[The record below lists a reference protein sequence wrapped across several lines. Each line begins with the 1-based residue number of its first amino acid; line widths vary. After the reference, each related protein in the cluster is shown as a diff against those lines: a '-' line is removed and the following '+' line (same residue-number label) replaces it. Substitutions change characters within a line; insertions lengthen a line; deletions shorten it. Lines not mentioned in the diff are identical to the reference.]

1 MNGGLPLSIL
11 DMLPFGVLWTDAD
24 LRVRALNQ
32 WLRSYLEGRAETLV
46 GTPLLQAFPEIGE
59 AGRLMAFRLV
69 LQSGQ
74 PVLLSAHLHRY
85 LIRLPSFPGS
95 AEECMPQMVHL
106 LPDLDERGGVAGVI
120 ALIYDQ
126 SERLRG
132 EQALRREL
140 QKVQVLQEIDHA
152 LTTLQLDD
160 CLNIIA
166 ERVQRL
172 LEADQAVVLLR
183 RGDELEVAAR
193 AGMEHT
199 PPRARFSVH
208 TGISGWVART
218 GVPVVVDD
226 VRRDSRYLPT
236 DPSLRS
242 AIAVPLTFRG
252 RVNGVIDA
260 ESRKPAAFNLAHL
273 DMLETLA
280 SRASIA
286 IQNAML
292 YRATDERRAYF
303 EAVLDHTGDVIFT
316 LDTNLRITTVNAA
329 WDDFARANGA
339 PELAGRGAL
348 GRDVLRSMTADARAH
363 WEPVALRL
371 LRGELEEY
379 TEDIPCHTPEKERW
393 LNLRMAPM
401 RDHRGKIIGLVC
413 STRDITARILAERR
427 LRRSNDQLHVLL
439 EAMRL
444 MSTQLSPRALMDST
458 VNFLSRTFEVPAA
471 AFYAWD
477 EARQDFSVAAGKGL
491 DSALLSLR
499 LPALETVQTDA
510 IQHMGVVSYIPNMR
524 RWARAAGLEGLMTL
538 RSSGRPSSAML
549 ARVFT
554 RRRFAGL
561 LAVFAVDAPRA
572 FTTEER
578 ELLEAVAA
586 QFGVALENA
595 NAFAEQQELATTDAL
610 TGLANRRQ
618 FNTRLEEE
626 TSRAA
631 RYQEPVALVMVD
643 IDDFKSFNDTFG
655 HPAGDEVLKALAVVM
670 RGNLRRVDM
679 LARYGGEEFAII
691 LPHAEVGDAFRVA
704 ERVRAAVERQMQ
716 AILADICAA
725 AAPDRPPRPT
735 ITISMGVAA
744 APRHALRA
752 EKLLAAADIALYEAK
767 RLGKNRVCI
776 YQGGAPAPQERPS

>member
-1 MNGGLPLSIL
+1 MNAAGLPLAIL

-24 LRVRALNQ
+24 LRVRAVNQ
-32 WLRSYLEGRAETLV
+32 WLRAYLEGRAETLV

-74 PVLLSAHLHRY
+74 PVLLSAYLHRY
-85 LIRLPSFPGS
+85 LIRLPAFPGS
-95 AEECMPQMVHL
+95 AEETMPQMVHL
-106 LPDLDERGGVAGVI
+106 LPDLDESGRVVGVI

-132 EQALRREL
+132 EASLRREL

-172 LEADQAVVLLR
+172 LEADQAAVLLR
-183 RGDELEVAAR
+183 RGDELEVAAS
-193 AGMEHT
+193 AGMVHT
-199 PPRARFSVH
+199 PPRTRFSVH
-208 TGISGWVART
+208 TGLSGWVART

-226 VRRDSRYLPT
+226 VRRDNRYLPT

-252 RVNGVIDA
+252 RVNGVLDV
-260 ESRKPAAFNLAHL
+260 ESRKPAAFNLSHL
-273 DMLETLA
+273 DILETLA

-286 IQNAML
+286 IQNALL
-292 YRATDERRAYF
+292 YRETDERRAYF

-316 LDTNLRITTVNAA
+316 LDTGLRLTTVNAA

-348 GRDVLRSMTADARAH
+348 GRDLLRSMTAEARTH
-363 WEPVALRL
+363 WEPVVRRL
-371 LRGELEEY
+371 LRGALDEY
-379 TEDIPCHTPEKERW
+379 TEDIPCHTPEQERW
-393 LNLRMAPM
+393 LNLRLAPM
-401 RDHRGKIIGLVC
+401 RDRRGKVIGLVC
-413 STRDITARILAERR
+413 STRDITARVLAERR

-458 VNFLSRTFEVPAA
+458 VNFLSRTFDAPAA
-471 AFYAWD
+471 AFYAWN
-477 EARQDFSVAAGKGL
+477 EARQDFSVAAGRGL
-491 DSALLSLR
+491 DSAFTSLR
-499 LPALETVQTDA
+499 LPPLETAQTDA
-510 IQHMGVVSYIPNMR
+510 IQHLGVVSYIPNMR
-524 RWARAAGLEGLMTL
+524 RWAREVGLEGLLML
-538 RSSGRPSSAML
+538 RSGRLTSAML

-561 LAVFAVDAPRA
+561 LAVFAADAPRA
-572 FTTEER
+572 FTAEER
-578 ELLEAVAA
+578 ELLEAVSA
-586 QFGVALENA
+586 QFGIALENA
-595 NAFAEQQELATTDAL
+595 TAFAEQQELAATDAL

-691 LPHAEVGDAFRVA
+691 LPHAEAGAAFRVA
-704 ERVRAAVERQMQ
+704 ERVRAAVEQQMQ
-716 AILADICAA
+716 TIVAEICAS
-725 AAPDRPPRPT
+725 AAPDKPPRRT

-752 EKLLAAADIALYEAK
+752 ERLLAAADIALYEAK
-767 RLGKNRVCI
+767 RRGKNRVCI
-776 YQGGAPAPQERPS
+776 YQGGAPAPAEPPA